1 MRSEEGS
8 EVGALE
14 ERRDQCV
21 RGSGLAIFTEVLED
35 EPRMRIGQR
44 YTKSVSLPMCLHQR
58 PSWVLGDKG

>member
-1 MRSEEGS
+1 MRGEEGS

-21 RGSGLAIFTEVLED
+21 RGSGLAMFTEVLED
-35 EPRMRIGQR
+35 ERVRIGQR

-58 PSWVLGDKG
+58 PSWVPGDKG